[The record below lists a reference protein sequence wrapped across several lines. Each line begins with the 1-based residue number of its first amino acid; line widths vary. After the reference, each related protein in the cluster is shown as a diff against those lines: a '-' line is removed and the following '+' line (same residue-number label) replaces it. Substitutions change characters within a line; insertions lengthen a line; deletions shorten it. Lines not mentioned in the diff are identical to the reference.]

1 MSDTAIAALI
11 EMIRQHTE
19 DDRANFTVIREQL
32 SKIETNT
39 SSLLQTRSFGR
50 GVSKV
55 GLWAVGA
62 LATLAGT
69 GLSTFVAW
77 VFRASH

>member
-1 MSDTAIAALI
+1 MSDAAIAALI
-11 EMIRQHTE
+11 EMVRQHTE

-32 SKIETNT
+32 SKIEMNT

-55 GLWAVGA
+55 ALWVVGA
-62 LATLAGT
+62 LAALAGT
-69 GLSTFVAW
+69 GLSTLIAW
-77 VFRASH
+77 AIRAH